1 MVRGCLAYTRRRNHR
16 TPADHQASP
25 GTTYIDAFANTGVVS
40 APLYDSSN
48 YRFAGMFT
56 LVDVI
61 HLIQYYYLTATGYD
75 NAALEVEQVDLSA
88 LRGSCPSPDFSFI
101 IMVADTVL

>member
-1 MVRGCLAYTRRRNHR
+1 
-16 TPADHQASP
+16 
-25 GTTYIDAFANTGVVS
+25 
-40 APLYDSSN
+40 
-48 YRFAGMFT
+48 MFT

-88 LRGSCPSPDFSFI
+88 LRGASRAFRYFNLI
-101 IMVADTVL
+101 ITR